1 MNLEELK
8 KLREKNFSKHKQKK
22 RAYYLKSK
30 LKKEIDYEEELR
42 DDGFLQKMKDIVKS
56 QKLYMDSRED
66 AIKMK
71 IKEYQSSKRDYYEQ
85 NKEKRLEYDKEYRER
100 KKEQLKEYRQK
111 YYEKQKEKKIEEEKY
126 GNNQYK

>member
-8 KLREKNFSKHKQKK
+8 RRREKNFSKHKEKK

-30 LKKEIDYEEELR
+30 LKKEIDYENELK
-42 DDGFLQKMKDIVKS
+42 DDGFLQKIKEIVKS
-56 QKLYMDSRED
+56 QKLYMDSRQEI
-66 AIKMK
+66 IKKKMLD
-71 IKEYQSSKRDYYEQ
+71 YQISKRDYYEQ

-111 YYEKQKEKKIEEEKY
+111 YYAKQKEKKLEEEKN
-126 GNNQYK
+126 GNN

>member
-8 KLREKNFSKHKQKK
+8 RRREKNFLKHKEKK

-30 LKKEIDYEEELR
+30 LKKEIDYENELK
-42 DDGFLQKMKDIVKS
+42 DDGFLQKIKEIVKS
-56 QKLYMDSRED
+56 QKLYMDSRQEI
-66 AIKMK
+66 IKKKMLD
-71 IKEYQSSKRDYYEQ
+71 YQISKRDYYEQ

-111 YYEKQKEKKIEEEKY
+111 YYEKQKEKKLEEEKN
-126 GNNQYK
+126 GNN